1 MTVTLCLRSVLS
13 LEAVCSTDKFAQHK
27 RCCSHSAN
35 AVDAMCTS
43 ADTSTNIDA
52 CLNNVLTVNA
62 KQVRKIMGGLGLTG
76 PKALRQ
82 ISWLSG
88 KQR

>member
-13 LEAVCSTDKFAQHK
+13 LEAVCSTKFAQHK
-27 RCCSHSAN
+27 CCCSHFAN
-35 AVDAMCTS
+35 AVGAMCTS
-43 ADTSTNIDA
+43 TDTSANADA
-52 CLNNVLTVNA
+52 CPNNVLNVDAT
-62 KQVRKIMGGLGLTG
+62 QVRKIMGGLGLTG